1 MAALDLR
8 AGAVLRRVEWTV
20 LRPLDGALQGDFA
33 TLFRGAGMDFR
44 ELREYVPGDD
54 LRRIDWNTTARM
66 DSPYVRDYAEDR
78 DLTAWLLLDRSAS
91 MRFGPAG
98 HGKDA
103 IVVDLV
109 ACFAHLLTRGGN
121 KLGAILYDDGPVA
134 TIPPRS
140 GRTQVLRLIHELGR
154 RAPQSHA
161 TTELAGLL
169 RAGVGSIRQRS
180 LVVVVSD
187 FISPPGWEKPLRQL
201 AQRHD
206 VVAIQVVDPL
216 EHSLPDVGVIVLQDN
231 ETGQQVV
238 VDTGDAGFRS
248 RMAALAGEQ
257 SAALAAT
264 IRRTGLTLHTV
275 RTDEDLL
282 GAFLRMAHARKLS
295 RR

>member
-1 MAALDLR
+1 VAAIDLS

-33 TLFRGAGMDFR
+33 TLFRGEGIDFR
-44 ELREYVPGDD
+44 EMREYVPGDD

-66 DSPYVRDYAEDR
+66 DTPYVRDYSEDR

-91 MRFGPAG
+91 MRFGPTG
-98 HGKDA
+98 RGKDA

-109 ACFAHLLTRGGN
+109 ACFAQLLGRGGN
-121 KLGAILYDDGPVA
+121 KLGAVLFDDGPVA

-154 RAPQSHA
+154 REPRSQA

-169 RAGVGSIRQRS
+169 RAAVATIRQRS
-180 LVVVVSD
+180 LVVVISD

-206 VVAIQVVDPL
+206 VMAIQIVDPL

-231 ETGQQVV
+231 ETGDQVV

-248 RMAALAGEQ
+248 RMAALAEEQ
-257 SAALAAT
+257 NDALTAT
-264 IRRTGLTLHTV
+264 IRRTGLTLQTI

-282 GAFLRMAHARKLS
+282 GAFLRMAHQRKMS

>member
-1 MAALDLR
+1 MADLDLN
-8 AGAVLRRVEWTV
+8 AGALLRRLEWTV

-33 TLFRGAGMDFR
+33 TLFRGEGIDFR
-44 ELREYVPGDD
+44 EMREYVPGDD

-66 DSPYVRDYAEDR
+66 AQPYVRDYAEDR
-78 DLTAWLLLDRSAS
+78 DLTGWLLLDRSAS

-98 HGKDA
+98 RGKDA
-103 IVVDLV
+103 VVIDLV
-109 ACFAHLLTRGGN
+109 ACFAQLLGRSGN
-121 KLGAILYDDGPVA
+121 KIGAILYDDGPVA

-140 GRTQVLRLIHELGR
+140 GRTHVLRLIHELAR
-154 RAPQSHA
+154 REPQSHSV
-161 TTELAGLL
+161 TELAGLL
-169 RAGVGSIRQRS
+169 RAALGTVRQRS
-180 LVVVVSD
+180 LIVVISD

-206 VVAIQVVDPL
+206 VVAIQIVDPL

-231 ETGQQVV
+231 ETGEQVV
-238 VDTGDAGFRS
+238 VDTGDAGFRE

-257 SAALAAT
+257 DDALEAS
-264 IRRTGLTLHTV
+264 IRRTGLTRHTV

-282 GAFLRMAHARKLS
+282 GAFVRLAHSRKLH